1 MLIDDFADCLN
12 QTVTIAPFTSQ
23 NSYGDPTYGTA
34 VTYQCRIELKNRMIR
49 DLMGQERVA
58 RGRLYIQTQTIPS
71 AKDQIAL
78 PSDYSP
84 TNPEILSIYPVQSES
99 GTDHIQIDFM

>member
-1 MLIDDFADCLN
+1 MLIDDFDDFLT
-12 QTVTIAPFTSQ
+12 QTVTIAPFVSQ

-34 VTYQCRIELKNRMIR
+34 ITYKCRIELKNRMIR
-49 DLMGQERVA
+49 DLMGQERVT
-58 RGRLYIQTQTIPS
+58 RGRLYINTRTIPS
-71 AKDQIAL
+71 AKDQITL
-78 PSDYSP
+78 PSDYTP